1 MSPPNEI
8 LENRRK
14 NRITY
19 PYLNLLEFATRE
31 RTFLSIIG
39 LAFIV
44 GAFATFNWHFAMWFG
59 FTFAAYSAVANDSIQ
74 SLGTFI
80 ESNKKQKWYILW
92 LFTGVILIITISFSY
107 FYFKGDVTYQRLL
120 DNQGNTAY
128 PHPGSF
134 SYFQIIAPVVLLILT
149 RLRMPVSTTFLLL
162 SVFSASSE
170 GITSIVSK
178 SVTAY
183 VLAFVIS
190 FIIWYSGYELI
201 RKYFKK
207 RKTHIAWPVIQW
219 TVSGALWSVWLMQDG
234 ANIAVFLPRKL
245 EFYQFAIFTGTI
257 FLGLGLLFYLRGD
270 KIQQVVSEKVRISD
284 VRAAT
289 LIDFTYVLLLIYKLL
304 DSTIPLSTTWVF
316 LGVIG
321 GREIAVSIA
330 RKKKGMKH
338 KRKAL
343 GLIGRDL
350 LYATIGLIISVALAS
365 GANPQIRKEIIEF
378 LSSLVDF
385 TNLSMLAWQLPV
397 SPL

>member
-1 MSPPNEI
+1 MAPPNEI

-31 RTFLSIIG
+31 RTFLIVIG

-44 GAFATFNWHFAMWFG
+44 GAFATFNWHVAMWFG

-92 LFTGVILIITISFSY
+92 LFTGAILIITISFSY

-128 PHPGSF
+128 PHPDSF

-207 RKTHIAWPVIQW
+207 RKAHIAWPVIQW

-321 GREIAVSIA
+321 GREIAVSVA
-330 RKKKGMKH
+330 RNKKGMKH

-385 TNLSMLAWQLPV
+385 TNLSVLAWQLPV